1 MHICFVDESFSLG
14 EKPSGGSGI
23 YIHNIIGELH
33 DLGHRIS
40 IISFKSKKWTNI
52 KIDKKITVYPLY
64 WNTLIIWY
72 LSRIPIISVLSKPLE
87 YLLEGWF
94 ISKTIRLINKK
105 HKIDIIEFTE
115 GGDFWSCFQKNFPIV
130 SHLHCSD
137 YTALK
142 QLHKPIPVTVQIKR
156 MLEHIF
162 IRRSSK
168 VIAPSW
174 KMISIVEKEMN
185 HKINKKQMIPLPLD
199 PGIRQVNMVKNKQ
212 HKLVTIFAARNDPIK
227 GGEILLKAIKGM
239 NEELSRKI
247 LFKFF
252 GFISDSNL
260 ENVQF
265 NDFVNRDILRMEM
278 YSANIMVVPSYFDN
292 SPNII
297 YEAMAMGMVVIA
309 SKVGGIPELI
319 EDGKTGF
326 LFRKGDYKT
335 LGQIIARLADNNF
348 LLDNV
353 AKNAKKN
360 IQKKSSLPRNARQRT
375 NLYNSLSL

>member
-14 EKPSGGSGI
+14 GIPSGGSGT
-23 YIHNIIGELH
+23 YIHNIIGALH
-33 DLGHRIS
+33 GLGHRIS
-40 IISFKSKKWTNI
+40 IISFKSKKWTEV
-52 KIDKKITVYPLY
+52 KIDRRITVYPFY

-87 YLLEGWF
+87 YVLEGWF
-94 ISKTIRLINKK
+94 ISKTIKLINKN

-142 QLHKPIPVTVQIKR
+142 QFGKPIPITVHIKR
-156 MLEHIF
+156 VLEHIF

-168 VIAPSW
+168 VIAPSLE
-174 KMISIVEKEMN
+174 MISIVEKEMN

-199 PGIRQVNMVKNKQ
+199 PQIEQFNMKKNKQ
-212 HKLVTIFAARNDPIK
+212 DKLVAIFAARNDPMK

-239 NEELSRKI
+239 NEELSNQI

-252 GFISDSNL
+252 GFFSDFKL

-265 NDFVNRDILRMEM
+265 NDFVNRDILRMEIND
-278 YSANIMVVPSYFDN
+278 ADILVVPSYFDN

-297 YEAMAMGMVVIA
+297 YEAMAMGKVVIA

-319 EDGKTGF
+319 EDGRTGI
-326 LFRKGDYKT
+326 LFEKGNHENLRK
-335 LGQIIARLADNNF
+335 IITRLVHNSY
-348 LLDNV
+348 LLNDI
-353 AKNAKKN
+353 AKNAKES
-360 IQKKSSLPRNARQRT
+360 IHERSSLRKNARQRI
-375 NLYNSLSL
+375 NLYNSLL

>member
-14 EKPSGGSGI
+14 ERPSGGSGI
-23 YIHNIIGELH
+23 YIHNIIGELR

-40 IISFKSKKWTNI
+40 IISFKSKKWTEIEIN
-52 KIDKKITVYPLY
+52 KRITVYPFY
-64 WNTLIIWY
+64 WNTVIIWY

-87 YLLEGWF
+87 YVLEGWF
-94 ISKTIRLINKK
+94 ISKTIKLINKK

-115 GGDFWSCFQKNFPIV
+115 GGDFWSCFQKKIPIV

-137 YTALK
+137 YTGLK
-142 QLHKPIPVTVQIKR
+142 QFGKPIPTTVQMKR
-156 MLEHIF
+156 LLEHIF
-162 IRRSSK
+162 IVRSSK

-174 KMISIVEKEMN
+174 EMISIVEKEMN
-185 HKINKKQMIPLPLD
+185 HKLNKKQMIPLPID
-199 PGIRQVNMVKNKQ
+199 PKIDQLNKQ
-212 HKLVTIFAARNDPIK
+212 KTKRNKLVAIFAARNDPLK

-252 GFISDSNL
+252 GFISDFNL

-265 NDFVNRDILRMEM
+265 NDFVKRDILRMEM
-278 YSANIMVVPSYFDN
+278 YSANILVVPSYFDN

-326 LFRKGDYKT
+326 LFQKGDYKT
-335 LGQIIARLADNNF
+335 LGQILARLADNNF

-360 IQKKSSLPRNARQRT
+360 IQKKSSLPRNARQRI
-375 NLYNSLSL
+375 NLYDSLSL